1 MTTTEVTPSNFTYFD
16 DVTRH
21 DAMDVIAEEMT
32 SPVDTSIDVILVL
45 VVIQTMLGLG
55 CTLDVELI
63 KSHILQ
69 PTGSFCLQ
77 NIFCLF
83 V

>member
-1 MTTTEVTPSNFTYFD
+1 MTTTQLPGNFTYG
-16 DVTRH
+16 DVTEARY
-21 DAMDVIAEEMT
+21 DVMDEIVYKLENT
-32 SPVDTSIDVILVL
+32 SSVDTSIDVILVL

-69 PTGSFCLQ
+69 PTGSF
-77 NIFCLF
+77 NILKKKT
-83 V
+83 